1 MIFIPNR
8 YTRIYYS
15 IVERAQQ
22 RSLPE
27 SVYTE
32 THHIIPKSLGGSNNF
47 DNLVKLTFKEH
58 RVCHKLLVK
67 MTEGVSKSKMA
78 YAILFFRVS
87 ENVKQSLAES
97 LSDPSTKTIMVPPVP
112 SEPSVDDP
120 AAAPNS

>member
-78 YAILFFRVS
+78 YAVLF
-87 ENVKQSLAES
+87 L
-97 LSDPSTKTIMVPPVP
+97 LS
-112 SEPSVDDP
+112 
-120 AAAPNS
+120 